1 MFHGRLPAVLL
12 HCLLSST
19 LLCADRP
26 VADSEVTSLL
36 ATPPVTARRGW
47 APDVASALASLKAR
61 LLSATSGSTQAAGD
75 NASTE
80 QEPSASP
87 SPPASNAA
95 VAAAAPGLAAD
106 LMPPAPA
113 TEGSQLNTVQ
123 LRKQYVPIE
132 RNGTVV
138 AYKTAYF
145 GKIHVGSPKNEQD
158 FTVVFDTGSA
168 HLVIP
173 GTACHSETCVAHVR
187 YNETKSELSYPV
199 EKDGTALARG
209 AVSSHRAT
217 ITFGTGKVSGTFVHD
232 RTCLGGSDESDPNGC
247 SMMNIVVARDMSH
260 HPFSSFTFDGILG
273 LGLEPL
279 ALGPAWTFFGQMVK
293 QYPTMQPRFSVF
305 LSRSDAGLSTIAF
318 GGHDTSKA
326 ASDIHWVPV
335 AKPELGYWQ
344 VWVHQIR
351 VGDTVLDDC
360 EDRSCRAILDTG
372 TSLLGAPRQSIKTL
386 HSLLSRDVLLAPE
399 GTGTGEGQVT
409 DQAGDEAAENDC
421 RLRED
426 AAQFIFDLGPDIP
439 SIVLDP
445 EDYFRP
451 RPFNFTMPHKSGNAT
466 IAAAA
471 AGGDNATNI
480 SSSNTT
486 TADGSDSA
494 SEAKPDGWR
503 LTCRSL
509 LLPLD
514 LPAPI
519 GPRTFIL
526 GEPVLRKYYTIY
538 DWESRRVGIATA
550 DHSNDGVG
558 AGAVGAPEAGSTVSG
573 APLPVLRSDR
583 QSKKNDAGSG
593 ASTERKRRRQ
603 RKRRGPLFPE
613 RRCQF

>member
-1 MFHGRLPAVLL
+1 MMAMPRMFRKRLLAVLL

-26 VADSEVTSLL
+26 GADSEETSLL
-36 ATPPVTARRGW
+36 ATPPVTAPRSW
-47 APDVASALASLKAR
+47 APDVASSLASLKAR
-61 LLSATSGSTQAAGD
+61 LLSAASVSTPQEPNSPPQSAGN
-75 NASTE
+75 NAST
-80 QEPSASP
+80 QQVPFASS

-95 VAAAAPGLAAD
+95 VPAAAPGLAAD
-106 LMPPAPA
+106 LTALAAEKTATPAA
-113 TEGSQLNTVQ
+113 ESWQLPTVQ

-132 RNGTVV
+132 RNGSVV

-173 GTACHSETCVAHVR
+173 GTACHSETCVAHRR

-199 EKDGTALARG
+199 EKDGSVLSRG

-232 RTCLGGSDESDPNGC
+232 RTCLGGSDESKPDGC
-247 SMMNIVVARDMSH
+247 SMMNIVVAREMSH

-273 LGLEPL
+273 LGLEAL

-293 QYPTMQPRFSVF
+293 QYPAMQPRFSVF
-305 LSRSDAGLSTIAF
+305 LSRSDSGLSSIAF

-326 ASDIHWVPV
+326 ASDISWVPV

-344 VWVHQIR
+344 VWVRQVR

-360 EDRSCRAILDTG
+360 NDGSCRAILDTG

-399 GTGTGEGQVT
+399 GTGTSEGQAT
-409 DQAGDEAAENDC
+409 EQAGDEASENDC

-426 AAQFIFDLGPDIP
+426 AAQLIFDLGPDIP

-451 RPFNFTMPHKSGNAT
+451 RPFNFTMPHKTGNAT
-466 IAAAA
+466 TVE
-471 AGGDNATNI
+471 GGDNAST
-480 SSSNTT
+480 SSNATA
-486 TADGSDSA
+486 ADGNSSA
-494 SEAKPDGWR
+494 SEANRDGWR
-503 LTCRSL
+503 LTCRSM

-514 LPAPI
+514 LPVPI

-538 DWESRRVGIATA
+538 DWQARRVGIATA

-573 APLPVLRSDR
+573 APLPVLRSDTK
-583 QSKKNDAGSG
+583 SEKNDS
-593 ASTERKRRRQ
+593 ASAAQIREISI
-603 RKRRGPLFPE
+603 
-613 RRCQF
+613 